1 MRNAADEHNRERFG
15 GRFPDNFPIT
25 ELDRYVLESYGRLTM
40 EALGILEAMTVLHE
54 RLRDHVKGANRAAT
68 AKAHID
74 ALKDELASIE
84 EAYGLNLLLQ
94 QHT

>member
-1 MRNAADEHNRERFG
+1 MRPEEHNRERFG
-15 GRFPDNFPIT
+15 GPFPENFPINA
-25 ELDRYVLESYGRLTM
+25 LDRYVLESYGRLTM
-40 EALGILEAMTVLHE
+40 EALGILEAMAVLHE
-54 RLRDHVKGANRAAT
+54 KLRAHVRGSNRAAT